1 MDTFEFDSDAFY
13 ICTEIA
19 PQNFVVQKA
28 IQIDKSQIER
38 MLGKIDEK
46 GTADPP
52 NPSDHSVGSS
62 SAHSPGRT
70 SPSTWG
76 SSGSSDA
83 PPIPFW
89 FDRECRDR
97 LMMLGPQPQMPPNFS
112 FPSSSNHFGPPVP
125 SPPQTHED
133 LRLQLKNQLE
143 YYFSRENLI
152 SDRYLKCQMD
162 SEHFVPI
169 AVVAGFPKIRRLTD
183 DVDLIV
189 EALKESMIV
198 ELDENCE
205 KVRPISKRTTLIIR
219 EIPEDRREVVV
230 DLLRNGPQFSEL
242 KYGLND
248 SWYVTFDNELDT
260 QIAYVDVQ
268 HKTNEITDRR
278 VCARIKAGGPP
289 TTGSSDTQNGERA
302 NAPTPVV
309 NGDSAAQPQLRELS
323 ASLNGIGLVPVASYR
338 HGEPILSHFKYQT
351 KTCQFAGNSLGV
363 TTSMPPQPPPPPH
376 SQTLNDQQPPQ
387 HFFYQP
393 MVPSTPRNFDE
404 YSTASSNSTHTT
416 ASNYQNRSGS
426 SNGVGNGPHHN
437 NTYYESR
444 SSFSNSNEW
453 RGRGGN
459 APRFQNNYNH
469 NESNG
474 RSNSNRGSWRGGR
487 NGTSNT
493 NTFNH
498 QDHRQNGQH
507 NNWRNDQNIPQNNW
521 RNDQN
526 VPQNNWRSEQNGHH
540 QNNQN
545 WRNQQNGHHNN
556 GRNEQKTLP
565 SNQWWLSP
573 NTGNQNRR
581 PYNNNH
587 NNRQNPLV
595 ASSSSSNASSKYDA
609 VEAPTNSEQC
619 TTSSQSAPRTN
630 QQQYTPPTP
639 SEMPPPPVWPAPSFD
654 RRRKSSEASV
664 TTITTAT
671 NTLTP
676 STPVISS
683 EDFPAFSKPEPVVVE
698 NTKPKETKEKETKEK
713 KDESITEKPKKV
725 EPTKMTAV
733 EKEKLRSP
741 STSAAVAPIPVATPS
756 FAFEENA
763 FPSLPKKIEPV
774 KPPQKPT
781 FR

>member
-46 GTADPP
+46 GAADPP

-70 SPSTWG
+70 SPSTLG

-309 NGDSAAQPQLRELS
+309 NGDSVAQPKLRELG

-338 HGEPILSHFKYQT
+338 HGEPILSQFKYQT

-416 ASNYQNRSGS
+416 TSNYQNRSCS
-426 SNGVGNGPHHN
+426 SGVGNGPHHN
-437 NTYYESR
+437 NTFYESR

-459 APRFQNNYNH
+459 APQFQNNYNH
-469 NESNG
+469 KESNG
-474 RSNSNRGSWRGGR
+474 RSNSSRGSWRGR

-493 NTFNH
+493 NTLNH
-498 QDHRQNGQH
+498 QNHRQDVQH
-507 NNWRNDQNIPQNNW
+507 NNWRNDQNIPQSNW

-556 GRNEQKTLP
+556 GRNDQKTLP

-609 VEAPTNSEQC
+609 VETTTISEQNASSL
-619 TTSSQSAPRTN
+619 SSQSVPRTN
-630 QQQYTPPTP
+630 QQYTPPTP

-676 STPVISS
+676 STPVISVD
-683 EDFPAFSKPEPVVVE
+683 DFPAFSKPEPVVVE

-713 KDESITEKPKKV
+713 KDEPITEKPKKV

-741 STSAAVAPIPVATPS
+741 STSAAVAPIPVSTPS